1 MKFAILMTCALLIA
15 SSWAYRTPKERQLLY
30 KEKIKS
36 TKNSKLQMGR
46 LLTSKKDRKLAMFG
60 PGDDEIVKIKA
71 KKDMLQKKID
81 MDNGRRF
88 SLDKEKKGGEENF

>member
-1 MKFAILMTCALLIA
+1 MKFAVMMTCVLLIA

-30 KEKIKS
+30 KEKIKP

-46 LLTSKKDRKLAMFG
+46 LLQGKAPRKLAMFG

-81 MDNGRRF
+81 MDNGKWSGTGDR
-88 SLDKEKKGGEENF
+88 S